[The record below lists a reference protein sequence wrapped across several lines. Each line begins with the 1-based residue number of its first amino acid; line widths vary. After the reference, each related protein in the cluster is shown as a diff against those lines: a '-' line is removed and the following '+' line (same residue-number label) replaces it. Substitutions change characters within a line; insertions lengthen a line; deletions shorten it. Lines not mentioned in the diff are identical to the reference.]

1 MNNTDVTGNESLYD
15 FYSHSD
21 GIATDATQII
31 PNLRSAPVVVDPC
44 FLFNSGV
51 SLNQDA
57 GCFD

>member
-1 MNNTDVTGNESLYD
+1 MNNTDVTGKESLY
-15 FYSHSD
+15 YHSHSD

-31 PNLRSAPVVVDPC
+31 PNLRSAPVVVDPR
-44 FLFNSGV
+44 FLFINSGV